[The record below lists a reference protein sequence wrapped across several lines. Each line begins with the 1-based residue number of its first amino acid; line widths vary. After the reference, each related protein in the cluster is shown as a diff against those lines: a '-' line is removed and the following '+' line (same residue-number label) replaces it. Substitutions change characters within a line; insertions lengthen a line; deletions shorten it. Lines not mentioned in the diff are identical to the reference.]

1 MPKKGNGIYQRK
13 DGRYEA
19 IHYYGIN
26 PATGRPKKLTRYGKT
41 AKEAKEKL
49 QLAVAE
55 FTTGTMLDSTNMTLE
70 QWLNKW
76 LEVYSKPNT
85 KQSTF
90 ISYEGYVRGH
100 IIPNIGKLKL
110 SQLNA
115 EILQDFFNRQY
126 ESGRLDGRGGVSAKT
141 LRNMRN
147 MFHYALQQ
155 ACDNNLIQ
163 KNYIEQVKLPKVP
176 QKEMRVLDDYE
187 QFQLC
192 TELNKTEERFGIGV
206 YIALHTS
213 MRIGE
218 VCGLHW
224 DDLDISPDGGVVR
237 VRRTLGRL
245 MKYPDKNGKQ
255 KEGEASTEI
264 VETPPKSQK
273 SVRDIPIDESVCKAL
288 RAYRNKI
295 FEERAACREVYDK
308 TGYVLCTEIGTH
320 IEPSTL
326 SDTYK
331 RILADAG
338 IKSANF
344 HSLRHTFATNAI
356 KLGIDPKTVSE
367 LLGHADVSVTLNRYA
382 HSFDEQK
389 RQAMKKIAAH
399 LGT

>member
-1 MPKKGNGIYQRK
+1 MPKKGNGIYQRR

-26 PATGRPKKLTRYGKT
+26 PATGRPEKLTRYGKT

-49 QLAVAE
+49 RLAVAE
-55 FTTGTMLDSTNMTLE
+55 LTTGTMLDNTNMTLE

-76 LEVYSKPNT
+76 LAVYSKPNT

-126 ESGRLDGRGGVSAKT
+126 ESGRVDGKGGVSEKT

-163 KNYIEQVKLPKVP
+163 KNFIEQVKLPKVT

-206 YIALHTS
+206 YIALHTG

-218 VCGLHW
+218 ICGLHW
-224 DDLDISPDGGVVR
+224 DDIDLSSDVGTVR

-245 MKYPDKNGKQ
+245 MKYPDKDGKQ
-255 KEGEASTEI
+255 KESEASTEI

-273 SVRDIPIDESVCKAL
+273 SVRDIPIDESVCKTL

-295 FEERAACREVYDK
+295 FAERSACKEIYDK
-308 TGYVLCTEIGTH
+308 TGYVICTEIGMH

-338 IKSANF
+338 IKKANF

-399 LGT
+399 LGA

>member
-1 MPKKGNGIYQRK
+1 MPKKGNGIYRRK

-49 QLAVAE
+49 RLAVSE
-55 FTTGTMLDSTNMTLE
+55 LTTGTMLDSTNMTLE

-100 IIPNIGKLKL
+100 IVPKIGKLKL
-110 SQLNA
+110 TQLNA
-115 EILQDFFNRQY
+115 EILQDFFNSEY
-126 ESGRLDGRGGVSAKT
+126 ENGRLDGKGGVSEKT

-147 MFHYALQQ
+147 MFHCALQQ
-155 ACDNNLIQ
+155 AYDNNLIQ
-163 KNYIEQVKLPKVP
+163 KNYVEQVKMPKVP

-192 TELNKTEERFGIGV
+192 AELNKTEERFGIGV
-206 YIALHTS
+206 YLALHTG

-218 VCGLHW
+218 ICGLHW
-224 DDLDISPDGGVVR
+224 NDVDISSCGGVVR

-245 MKYPDKNGKQ
+245 MKYPDKSGKL

-264 VETPPKSQK
+264 VETLPKSQK
-273 SVRDIPIDESVCKAL
+273 SIRDIPIDESVCKVL
-288 RAYRNKI
+288 HEYRNKI
-295 FEERAACREVYDK
+295 FTERAKCAEVYDK
-308 TGYVLCTEIGTH
+308 TGYVVCTEIGTH
-320 IEPSTL
+320 IEPKTL
-326 SDTYK
+326 SDTYG
-331 RILADAG
+331 RILKDAG
-338 IKSANF
+338 IKDANF

-389 RQAMKKIAAH
+389 RQAMKKIAEH
-399 LGT
+399 LNP

>member
-1 MPKKGNGIYQRK
+1 MKLTASPR
-13 DGRYEA
+13 RA
-19 IHYYGIN
+19 FL
-26 PATGRPKKLTRYGKT
+26 LTRYGKT

-49 QLAVAE
+49 RLAVSE
-55 FTTGTMLDSTNMTLE
+55 LTTGTMLDSTNMTLE

-100 IIPNIGKLKL
+100 IIPKIGKLKL
-110 SQLNA
+110 TQINA
-115 EILQDFFNRQY
+115 EILQDFFNSEY
-126 ESGRLDGRGGVSAKT
+126 ENGRLDGKGGVSEKT

-163 KNYIEQVKLPKVP
+163 KNYVEQVKLPKVP

-192 TELNKTEERFGIGV
+192 TELNKTDERFGIGV
-206 YIALHTS
+206 YLALHTG

-218 VCGLHW
+218 ICVLHW
-224 DDLDISPDGGVVR
+224 DDVDISLDGGVVR

-245 MKYPDKNGKQ
+245 MKYPDRSGKT

-273 SVRDIPIDESVCKAL
+273 SVRDIPIDESVCEVL
-288 RAYRNKI
+288 REYRNKI
-295 FEERAACREVYDK
+295 FTERAKCAEVYDK
-308 TGYVLCTEIGTH
+308 TGYVVCTEIGTH
-320 IEPSTL
+320 IEPKTL
-326 SDTYK
+326 SDTYG
-331 RILADAG
+331 RILKDVG
-338 IKSANF
+338 IKDANF

-399 LGT
+399 LNP

>member
-1 MPKKGNGIYQRK
+1 MPKKGNGIYQRR

-49 QLAVAE
+49 RLAVAE
-55 FTTGTMLDSTNMTLE
+55 LTTGTMLDNTNMTLE

-76 LEVYSKPNT
+76 LAVYSKPNT

-90 ISYEGYVRGH
+90 ISYEGYARGH

-126 ESGRLDGRGGVSAKT
+126 ESGRVDGKGGVSEKT

-192 TELNKTEERFGIGV
+192 TELNKTEERLGIGV
-206 YIALHTS
+206 YIALHTG

-218 VCGLHW
+218 ICGLHW
-224 DDLDISPDGGVVR
+224 DDIDLSSDVGTVR

-245 MKYPDKNGKQ
+245 MKYPDRDGKQ
-255 KEGEASTEI
+255 KESEASTEI

-273 SVRDIPIDESVCKAL
+273 SVRDIPIDESVCKTL

-295 FEERAACREVYDK
+295 FAERSACKEVYDK
-308 TGYVLCTEIGTH
+308 TGYVICTEIGTH

-331 RILADAG
+331 RILEDAG
-338 IKSANF
+338 IKKANF

-399 LGT
+399 LGA

>member
-1 MPKKGNGIYQRK
+1 MPKKGNGIYLRK

-41 AKEAKEKL
+41 VKEAKEKL
-49 QLAVAE
+49 QLAVSQL
-55 FTTGTMLDSTNMTLE
+55 TTGTLLNNTNMTVE
-70 QWLNKW
+70 KWLNTW
-76 LEVYSKPNT
+76 LEIYSKPNI

-90 ISYEGYVRGH
+90 MSYEGYARGH

-115 EILQDFFNRQY
+115 EILQEFFNNQY
-126 ESGRLDGRGGVSAKT
+126 KSGRIDGKGGVSEKT

-155 ACDNNLIQ
+155 ACDNDLIT
-163 KNYIEQVKLPKVP
+163 KNYIEQVKLPKIP
-176 QKEMRVLDDYE
+176 QVEMRVLDDYE

-192 TELNKTEERFGIGV
+192 TELNKSEERFGIGV
-206 YIALHTS
+206 YIALHTG

-218 VCGLHW
+218 ICGLHW
-224 DDLDISPDGGVVR
+224 DDIDLSSDIGTIR

-245 MKYPDKNGKQ
+245 MKYRDSEGKY
-255 KEGEASTEI
+255 KEGEATTEV
-264 VETPPKSQK
+264 VETPPKSSK
-273 SVRDIPIDESVCKAL
+273 SIRDIPIDEEVCKVL
-288 RAYRNKI
+288 RKYRSKI
-295 FEERAACREVYDK
+295 FTERSQCQEVYDK
-308 TGYVLCTEIGTH
+308 TGYVICTEIGTH

-331 RILADAG
+331 RILASAG
-338 IKSANF
+338 IKNANF
-344 HSLRHTFATNAI
+344 HALRHTFATNAI

-367 LLGHADVSVTLNRYA
+367 LLGHADVSITLNRYA

-389 RQAMKKIAAH
+389 REAMKKISAH
-399 LGT
+399 LKF